1 MNARSLLFL
10 ILILVGVLRPSFI
23 SAQPGT
29 DEQLAAQYFQTG
41 DYERAILYYEKL
53 YKRQPSPYYYE
64 QLYKSYVGMKRYED
78 AEDLVKTQQR
88 RDNDPRYFVDLGS
101 LYRMM
106 DEDDKAQQQFEKAL
120 KQITPDQNRIRQIAN
135 AFTRNNE
142 IDLAL
147 ETYERGQKLVKDNY
161 NFHYEIANLYAAKG
175 DVPGMIREYMDVL
188 SSNEGYIQSVQNGL
202 SRHIDFTVSDARTET
217 LRTELLRRI
226 QREPDKLIF
235 HELLIWMYIQ
245 QKDLTSAMVQCKALD
260 KRFNEGGRRLLDLAG
275 IALSNKDYPTAV
287 KCFEYVVGL
296 GATGAGYLNAR
307 LGLLRTLYLQT
318 TDQAEPTA
326 EQLQEVQMQYE
337 AALKELGM
345 NSATIDP
352 MRDWAQLKAYY
363 LGDRPGA
370 AELLQ
375 RAIDM
380 PSIDPKVQAQLK
392 LDLGD
397 VHVLDGDIWEASLLY
412 SQVDLDFK
420 YDVIGNEARL
430 RNARVSF
437 YAGDM
442 LWALAQLDILKAS
455 TSKLIANDAMELSLL
470 ISDNLGAD
478 SNSVPLSMY
487 ASAQLLT
494 FQHQYDEALH
504 VLDSLDLAFPM
515 HTLGDDI
522 LYQRY
527 RIAYARKRFTDAAGF
542 LEKVIELYPLDI
554 LVDNA
559 LFDLG
564 RLYEEDLKDPEKAKG
579 YYEKLLFEQTGSI
592 FVPEAREHFR
602 HLRGDHADPA
612 TPEERFLN
620 GEPQ

>member
-1 MNARSLLFL
+1 MRRTTIIILLAL
-10 ILILVGVLRPSFI
+10 IALLQPFQAT
-23 SAQPGT
+23 AQPGT
-29 DEQLAAQYFQTG
+29 DEQLAAQYFQAG
-41 DYERAILYYEKL
+41 DFERAILYYEKL
-53 YKRQPSPYYYE
+53 YKKQPSPYYYE

-78 AEDLVKTQQR
+78 AEDLVKSQQR
-88 RDNDPRYFVDLGS
+88 RDDDPRYFVDLGS

-106 DEDDKAQQQFEKAL
+106 GEDDKAQQQFEKAL
-120 KQITPDQNRIRQIAN
+120 KQITADQNRIRQVAN

-142 IDLAL
+142 LDLAL
-147 ETYERGQKLVKDNY
+147 EAYERGQKLVKDTY

-175 DVPGMIREYMDVL
+175 DVPGMIHEYMEVL

-245 QKDLTSAMVQCKALD
+245 QKDLTSALVQCKALD

-275 IALSNKDYPTAV
+275 IAQSNKDYVTAT
-287 KCFEYVVGL
+287 KCFEYVIGL
-296 GATGAGYLNAR
+296 GTTGGGYLTAR

-318 TDQAEPTA
+318 TDQAEPTPEDLA
-326 EQLQEVQMQYE
+326 RVQQTYASVLQ
-337 AALKELGM
+337 ELGM

-370 AELLQ
+370 VELLQ

-397 VHVLDGDIWEASLLY
+397 VHVLNGDIWEASLLY

-442 LWALAQLDILKAS
+442 LWALAQLDVLKAS

-470 ISDNLGAD
+470 INDNLGAD
-478 SNSVPLSMY
+478 SNSVPLSLY

-494 FQHQYDEALH
+494 FQHRYDEALH

-515 HTLGDDI
+515 HSLGDDI

-527 RIAYARKRFTDAAGF
+527 RIAYARKRFPEAATF

-564 RLYEEDLKDPEKAKG
+564 RLYEEELNDPEKAKG
-579 YYEKLLFEQTGSI
+579 YYEKLLFDQSGSI
-592 FVPEAREHFR
+592 FVPEARDRFR
-602 HLRGDHADPA
+602 RLRGDHADPA